1 MIYNEVTAKRLN
13 RLGRHLLK
21 GKLGHKKFDFRF
33 YNVHFLGNGKAEAT
47 PKVCGTA
54 GCAIGEC
61 PILFPDMWQFSDTGF
76 PELRGDRIISTFGSA
91 REFFGLEYFEF
102 RHLFVPK
109 AGHENRKTN
118 PNQISGKAS
127 RKVVGRRILN
137 FVRKQK
143 HLHEAGH

>member
-1 MIYNEVTAKRLN
+1 MIYDDVTARRLN
-13 RLGRHLLK
+13 QLGRHLLK

-33 YNVHFLGNGKAEAT
+33 YNVDFVGNGHAVAS

-61 PILFPDMWQFSDTGF
+61 PILFPDMWEFSDAGH
-76 PELRGDRIISTFGSA
+76 PVLRGQSSSPFGSA
-91 REFFGLEYFEF
+91 MTFFGLEYGEF
-102 RHLFVPK
+102 KSLFVPK
-109 AGHENRKTN
+109 ASYETRQTN

-127 RKVVGRRILN
+127 RKVVGGRILN

-143 HLHEAGH
+143 RLHEAGH